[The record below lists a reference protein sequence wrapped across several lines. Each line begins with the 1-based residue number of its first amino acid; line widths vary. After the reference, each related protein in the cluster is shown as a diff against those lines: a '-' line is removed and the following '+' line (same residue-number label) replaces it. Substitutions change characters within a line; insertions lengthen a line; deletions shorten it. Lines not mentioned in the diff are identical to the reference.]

1 MAPIWS
7 VAQTGDCN
15 GDARSDILWTNGS
28 GDVVAWLMNGATVL
42 SLANYGRVAPTSSIQ
57 SMNAD

>member
-1 MAPIWS
+1 MGS
-7 VAQTGDCN
+7 RLLRMYN

-42 SLANYGRVAPTSSIQ
+42 SLANYGRVAPTSTIQ